1 MAEGKPGRL
10 DDELANEMLR
20 ALAHLISIH
29 VETHIQNTF
38 LHRTG
43 IARNRIF
50 RLKRLRH
57 SADANPGEIRFLF
70 HGNWC
75 EPARTRELGF
85 SSLSELVAR
94 IERES
99 LANLRSENPET
110 TRRHKAIVLAS
121 IFLQL
126 STEEMDSIRQALEI
140 VDGKPT

>member
-57 SADANPGEIRFLF
+57 SADANPGEIRFSFTELVRI
-70 HGNWC
+70 
-75 EPARTRELGF
+75 ARELGF

>member
-1 MAEGKPGRL
+1 MEERKPGRL

-20 ALAHLISIH
+20 ALAQLITTH

-43 IARNRIF
+43 IARNRVF
-50 RLKRLRH
+50 RLKRLRQAPD
-57 SADANPGEIRFLF
+57 SNPSEIRFSFTELVRI
-70 HGNWC
+70 
-75 EPARTRELGF
+75 ARELGF

-99 LANLRSENPET
+99 LEKLRSENPET

-121 IFLQL
+121 VFLQL
-126 STEEMDSIRQALEI
+126 TPDEMDSIRQALEI
-140 VDGKPT
+140 VDGKPN

>member
-1 MAEGKPGRL
+1 MADGKPGRL
-10 DDELANEMLR
+10 DDELANEMLK
-20 ALAHLISIH
+20 AIAHLITAH

-38 LHRTG
+38 LLRTG

-50 RLKRLRH
+50 RLKRLRQ
-57 SADANPGEIRFLF
+57 SSDADPGEIRFSFTELVRI
-70 HGNWC
+70 
-75 EPARTRELGF
+75 ARELGY

-99 LANLRSENPET
+99 LENLRSENPET

-126 STEEMDSIRQALEI
+126 SADEMDSIRKALEI

>member
-57 SADANPGEIRFLF
+57 SADSHPGEIRFSFTELVRI
-70 HGNWC
+70 
-75 EPARTRELGF
+75 ARELGF
-85 SSLSELVAR
+85 SSLSELIAR

-99 LANLRSENPET
+99 LVNLRSENPET

-121 IFLQL
+121 LFLQL

-140 VDGKPT
+140 VNGKPT